1 MSQTITK
8 MEPIQSVERA
18 FLILET
24 ISREGSISL
33 ADLHQHLKI
42 NKASLSRL
50 VFTLVN
56 QGYVEKN
63 QKTGEYS
70 LTLKTYEIGIN
81 AVENLDKLSLI
92 NSTLVELNRKTGRI
106 AQFSV
111 EDHHELLCIQSIGQ
125 KSPSFSVYTNV
136 GRRSPLYCT
145 SAGKAILSTYS
156 NSEIM
161 EEWKKMNILP
171 LTEHTITD
179 VHEFLQEMAKVRQAQ
194 YALDREENEYQIF
207 CVGAIVMDHTN
218 SPIGAVSLTGTTL
231 SKEEEQEVSQILL
244 QGTKSLSNL
253 LGYVG

>member
-1 MSQTITK
+1 M
-8 MEPIQSVERA
+8 
-18 FLILET
+18 
-24 ISREGSISL
+24 
-33 ADLHQHLKI
+33 
-42 NKASLSRL
+42 
-50 VFTLVN
+50 
-56 QGYVEKN
+56 
-63 QKTGEYS
+63 
-70 LTLKTYEIGIN
+70 
-81 AVENLDKLSLI
+81 
-92 NSTLVELNRKTGRI
+92 
-106 AQFSV
+106 
-111 EDHHELLCIQSIGQ
+111 EDHQELLCIQSIGQ

-161 EEWKKMNILP
+161 EKWQQMNILP

-179 VHEFLQEMAKVRQAQ
+179 IHEFLQEMAKVRQHQ

-218 SPIGAVSLTGTTL
+218 SPIGAVSLTGNTL
-231 SKEEEQEVSQILL
+231 SEEEEKEISQILL